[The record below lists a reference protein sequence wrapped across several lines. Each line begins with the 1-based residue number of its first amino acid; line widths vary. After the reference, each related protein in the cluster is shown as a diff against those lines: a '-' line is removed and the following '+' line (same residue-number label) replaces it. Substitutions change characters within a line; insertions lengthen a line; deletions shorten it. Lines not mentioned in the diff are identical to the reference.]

1 MNVGLSSPR
10 FEKYALLYP
19 TSINLQKGLC
29 NYYSVV
35 VDLCKR
41 IVMFV
46 RKSFIKQIASV
57 LRKPFEDEF
66 GPFRKDLVR
75 LGTEVKEEISLAAK
89 QLQSRDSIE
98 EAQERKES
106 SKFRATGAFFRRE
119 TANEL
124 EQARRWRERRA
135 RTRFLNSFSR
145 YNIEITLNQARKKGA
160 STWIFR
166 DEEYE
171 KWTSSTSSSILLC
184 SGIVGAGKTVLCA
197 NLVEDLIL
205 NKSQGSSIGYFF
217 CRSDEV
223 ASLKAREV
231 IGSLAR
237 QLFEDLPDEELGV
250 NQVNHSLVGI
260 TLSTE
265 QILSDMMLLLPR
277 HRHHIM
283 VIDGLD
289 ECEHDQVRALL
300 GSIRSLLRLSSHVF
314 KLFLTGRSDFASR
327 VSEQLSPD
335 FQIQISPTNNGPQIS
350 RFIEHALEDALE
362 SNRLKLRDPS
372 IILKIQ
378 EALELGAYEMS
389 VNTLIRCKPCLYK
402 LTRVQVF
409 MGSFPDR
416 FDLRPE
422 QRS

>member
-10 FEKYALLYP
+10 FEKYALLYS
-19 TSINLQKGLC
+19 TSKNLQKELC

-35 VDLCKR
+35 INLCTR
-41 IVMFV
+41 IVLFV
-46 RKSFIKQIASV
+46 RKPFIKQIASA
-57 LRKPFEDEF
+57 LRKPFEDAF
-66 GPFRKDLVR
+66 GPFQKDLIR
-75 LGTEVKEEISLAAK
+75 LGTEVKEETSLASK

-98 EAQERKES
+98 EAQERKEN

-124 EQARRWRERRA
+124 EQARQWREDRA
-135 RTRFLNSFSR
+135 KSRFLNSFSI
-145 YNIEITLNQARKKGA
+145 YNFEITLNQARKKGA

-166 DEEYE
+166 SEEYE
-171 KWTSSTSSSILLC
+171 KWTSSTSSSMLLC

-197 NLVEDLIL
+197 NVIEDLIL
-205 NKSQGSSIGYFF
+205 NKSQGSSLGYFF

-223 ASLKAREV
+223 PSLKAREI

-237 QLFEDLPDEELGV
+237 QLFEDLPTEELRS
-250 NQVNHSLVGI
+250 NQVHHSLVGN

-277 HRHHIM
+277 HRQYIM

-289 ECEHDQVRALL
+289 ECEYDQARALV
-300 GSIRSLLRLSSHVF
+300 GSIQSLLRLSSHIF
-314 KLFLTGRSDFASR
+314 RIFLTGRSDFASR
-327 VSEQLSPD
+327 VSEQLPPD
-335 FQIQISPTNNGPQIS
+335 FQIHISRTNNGPEIS

-362 SNRLKLRDPS
+362 SNKLKLRDPS

-378 EALELGAYEMS
+378 DALESGACEML
-389 VNTLIRCKPCLYK
+389 VNTSIRCKPSLYK
-402 LTRVQVF
+402 LIRVQVF

-422 QRS
+422 HRS